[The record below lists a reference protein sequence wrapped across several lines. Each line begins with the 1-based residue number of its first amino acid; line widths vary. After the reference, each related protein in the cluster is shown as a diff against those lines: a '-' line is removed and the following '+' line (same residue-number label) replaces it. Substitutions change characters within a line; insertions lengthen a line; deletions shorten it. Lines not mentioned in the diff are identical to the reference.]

1 MRVTP
6 LATLALISALSVSVL
21 AQEDWMD
28 FRSDQDKFTCDFPGT
43 PKITNITYSTHS
55 GLQLPGHVY
64 TSDLGPAHKFVITV
78 VDYHNITQVGLAKQ
92 KTCPPGA
99 ETCAG
104 GNGQPG
110 NSTGPGYSKAD
121 RQSAM
126 VDAAWALMQ
135 GPNVAKTL
143 YLGWTNI
150 ALVEGYQ
157 VRLQNKD
164 GSLTAASVF
173 MHEDRLYIT
182 EGTVPKGYPEPGL
195 FYQSLAWLDADGN
208 NVRYA
213 DFYHTGFPKPPAM
226 GRGGAAGP
234 AGAQP
239 QGQGAG
245 GRGRQ

>member
-1 MRVTP
+1 MRVTSV
-6 LATLALISALSVSVL
+6 ATLALVGVLSVSVL
-21 AQEDWMD
+21 AQEDWVD
-28 FRSDQDKFTCDFPGT
+28 FRSDQDKFTCNFPGQ
-43 PKITNITYSTHS
+43 PKVTDITYTTHS

-64 TSDLGPAHKFVITV
+64 TSVLGPDHKFVITV
-78 VDYHNITQVGLAKQ
+78 IDYRTITQVGLAKQ

-99 ETCAG
+99 EPCAG

-121 RQSAM
+121 RAGAM
-126 VDAAWALMQ
+126 VDAVWRLMQ
-135 GPNVAKTL
+135 GPDVAKTL

-173 MHEDRLYIT
+173 MHLDRLYIA

-195 FYQSLAWLDADGN
+195 FYQSLAWLDENGN
-208 NVRYA
+208 NVRYS
-213 DFYHTGFPKPPAM
+213 DFYHNGFPTPAPM
-226 GRGGAAGP
+226 GRGAGAAPAAAP
-234 AGAQP
+234 AG
-239 QGQGAG
+239 G
-245 GRGRQ
+245 GRGQ